1 MHYSLTPFTTFWD
14 WHNWTQGLETIK
26 SGIAEQ
32 QPNKMY
38 CQYSLV
44 TNANKKWKCTCSAP
58 LCSLSTTNRHTAQAA
73 QAIRNTKAGC
83 FNAVTINHQS
93 KKSKGCLCES
103 KTSSLHSDVNTSY
116 ICHKSFQ
123 NGVTPEMKCWAI
135 SKILSS
141 LLVFLMPD
149 NSVHCQ
155 LSLTQ
160 RFINLLSF
168 LTLSL
173 DATFS
178 KLSMAIVINSKV

>member
-44 TNANKKWKCTCSAP
+44 TNANKKWNCTCSAP

-123 NGVTPEMKCWAI
+123 NGVTPEMKCWPMLAQKYCQAYWYFSCQI
-135 SKILSS
+135 T
-141 LLVFLMPD
+141 VF
-149 NSVHCQ
+149 
-155 LSLTQ
+155 
-160 RFINLLSF
+160 
-168 LTLSL
+168 
-173 DATFS
+173 
-178 KLSMAIVINSKV
+178 IVNCH

>member
-1 MHYSLTPFTTFWD
+1 MNTRLLNRELQNNNQIKCIASIPLSQ
-14 WHNWTQGLETIK
+14 TQTRNE
-26 SGIAEQ
+26 
-32 QPNKMY
+32 
-38 CQYSLV
+38 
-44 TNANKKWKCTCSAP
+44 NAPAV
-58 LCSLSTTNRHTAQAA
+58 LHFALSTTNRHTAQAA